1 MKSTVQDLQGRICP
15 PGMKNSYRQKG
26 QSRRSCLWRREE
38 TSCSQTCALNI
49 WYARRMLLL
58 VASHSLR
65 APSKGTG
72 SPCGLGSGSAWQKGV
87 VLGAWG
93 SDRNNED
100 WQERCSLT
108 PFSSVIILCLPNEPD
123 PNTARASISLRVF
136 PVEILA
142 SNQWMSWSLLL
153 AQSAAQRR
161 LNSTSARLRCVCL
174 YSGRGCLG
182 NKFWFCKKQEPRSC

>member
-49 WYARRMLLL
+49 WYAWRMLLL

-108 PFSSVIILCLPNEPD
+108 PFCYHPVSPQRVRPKHSQGQHLTEGFSCGNPGQQSVDELESPPCAEC
-123 PNTARASISLRVF
+123 
-136 PVEILA
+136 
-142 SNQWMSWSLLL
+142 
-153 AQSAAQRR
+153 
-161 LNSTSARLRCVCL
+161 STEKTEFHFCQTQVCL
-174 YSGRGCLG
+174 SVLRERMPG
-182 NKFWFCKKQEPRSC
+182 K